1 MASAFRRMIQEYAM
15 RPQRVSS
22 LYAPLLRAA
31 VCFAVCFGA
40 AIAVCA
46 AGIPMQKLALGS
58 GKGVAIKPV
67 LAGEIA
73 ELRVDLV
80 SITAPALH
88 VETAKPDAAVVWM
101 VVDGKGTMKSKNRGF
116 EVEGETIAR
125 APQGW
130 DWRISAA
137 PGTTLHLLRLQRDLT
152 AGDLEELKKYPQ
164 FQAEPWVKKFQECE
178 AYGEA
183 IKSPKTISRTL
194 LPENYVP
201 RMALGTVETT
211 GPDEVGKHSHP
222 MLEQLFF
229 GLRGNDIIV
238 SADDDQANLT
248 EFSILHIPL
257 GSHHGAHVL
266 EGKKLHYVWMDFF
279 MKKEGQEWLKMHT
292 PLPQTQQ

>member
-1 MASAFRRMIQEYAM
+1 MNLRPRFRNL
-15 RPQRVSS
+15 RPRFC
-22 LYAPLLRAA
+22 LYAPTVRTAALLAA
-31 VCFAVCFGA
+31 CLLWTLA
-40 AIAVCA
+40 ASA
-46 AGIPMQKLALGS
+46 AGIPMEKLSLGNR
-58 GKGVAIKPV
+58 KGVAIKPLMV
-67 LAGEIA
+67 GEIA
-73 ELRVDLV
+73 ELNVDLV
-80 SITAPALH
+80 SITAPALYI
-88 VETAKPDAAVVWM
+88 ETAKPDKAVVWM
-101 VVDGKGTMKSKNRGF
+101 VVDGRGTMKSKNRQF
-116 EVEGETIAR
+116 AVNGETIAR

-130 DWRISAA
+130 DWRITAA

-152 AGDLEELKKYPQ
+152 ADDLEDLKKYPQ
-164 FQAEPWVKKFQECE
+164 FQAEPWVKKFLECE
-178 AYGEA
+178 PYGEA

-238 SADDDQANLT
+238 SADDEQANLT
-248 EFSILHIPL
+248 QFTILHIPL
-257 GSHHGAHVL
+257 GSNHGVHVV

-292 PLPQTQQ
+292 PLPASQK

>member
-1 MASAFRRMIQEYAM
+1 MHLSRRNS
-15 RPQRVSS
+15 RPRRS
-22 LYAPLLRAA
+22 RAVTLHATA
-31 VCFAVCFGA
+31 VCLLGILLAMA
-40 AIAVCA
+40 AHA
-46 AGIPMQKLALGS
+46 AGIPMEKLQLTNAPGIS
-58 GKGVAIKPV
+58 IKPLMV
-67 LAGEIA
+67 GEIA
-73 ELRVDLV
+73 ELKVDLV

-88 VETAKPDAAVVWM
+88 VELAKPNKAVVWM
-101 VVDGKGTMKSKNRGF
+101 IVDGKGTMKTRNRHF

-137 PGTTLHLLRLQRDLT
+137 PGTTLHLLRLERDIT
-152 AGDLEELKKYPQ
+152 PGDFEELKKYPQ
-164 FQAEPWVKKFQECE
+164 FQAEPWVKKFLECE
-178 AYGEA
+178 PYSEA

-238 SADDDQANLT
+238 TADNDQANLT
-248 EFSILHIPL
+248 EFTILHIPL

-266 EGKKLHYVWMDFF
+266 DGKKLHYVWMDFF
-279 MKKEGQEWLKMHT
+279 MKKEGQEWLKMHK
-292 PLPQTQQ
+292 PISETQK

>member
-1 MASAFRRMIQEYAM
+1 MNLLCRL
-15 RPQRVSS
+15 S
-22 LYAPLLRAA
+22 LCAPALRAA
-31 VCFAVCFGA
+31 SFLVACLFCSLA
-40 AIAVCA
+40 ASP
-46 AGIPMQKLALGS
+46 AGIPMEKLALGS
-58 GKGVAIKPV
+58 GKGVTIKPLMV
-67 LAGEIA
+67 GQIA
-73 ELRVDLV
+73 ELKVDLV

-88 VETAKPDAAVVWM
+88 VETAKPDKAVVWM
-101 VVDGKGTMKSKNRGF
+101 LVDGKGTMKTKSRHF
-116 EVEGETIAR
+116 AVEGETIAR

-130 DWRISAA
+130 DWRITAA
-137 PGTTLHLLRLQRDLT
+137 SGSTLHLLRLERELT
-152 AGDLEELKKYPQ
+152 ADDLDELKKYPQ
-164 FQAEPWVKKFQECE
+164 FQAEPWVKKFLECE
-178 AYGEA
+178 PYGEA

-266 EGKKLHYVWMDFF
+266 PGKKMHYVWMDFF
-279 MKKEGQEWLKMHT
+279 MKKEGQQWLKMHT
-292 PLPQTQQ
+292 PLPESKK